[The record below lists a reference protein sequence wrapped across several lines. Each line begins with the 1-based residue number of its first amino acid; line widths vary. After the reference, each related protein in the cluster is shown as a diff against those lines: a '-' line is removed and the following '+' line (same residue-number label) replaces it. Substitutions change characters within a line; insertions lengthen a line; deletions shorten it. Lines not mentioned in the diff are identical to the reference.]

1 MLLSK
6 NIYVV
11 ILLTKMHTFWL
22 IIRKL
27 ERRFI
32 VTGLYVL
39 IKFMSEEEYGKWVS
53 KNKTG
58 SNGSI
63 G

>member
-1 MLLSK
+1 
-6 NIYVV
+6 
-11 ILLTKMHTFWL
+11 MHTFWL